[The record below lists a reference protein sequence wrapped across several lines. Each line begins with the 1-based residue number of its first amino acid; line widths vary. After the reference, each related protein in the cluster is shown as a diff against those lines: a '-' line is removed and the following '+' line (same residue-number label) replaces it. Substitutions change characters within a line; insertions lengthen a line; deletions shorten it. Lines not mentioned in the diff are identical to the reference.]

1 MSYDSGLSEPPR
13 GYEPAAGRHRRARPR
28 RSRPLSDS
36 DIWAAYL
43 PGLPPFAYRS
53 ITDHSCLKVYNK
65 DPAQA
70 FSHGPRPANGD
81 ARVSTPAP
89 VRTPSLT
96 AANGDS
102 CHSRILFAGRI
113 PHPLHLLIYVAGGL
127 ILSSQPPLLAL
138 AASSTCKKGTN

>member
-1 MSYDSGLSEPPR
+1 MSYESGLSEPPR
-13 GYEPAAGRHRRARPR
+13 GYEPAAGRQRRTRLR

-36 DIWAAYL
+36 DVWAAYL
-43 PGLPPFAYRS
+43 PGLPRFPYRS

-81 ARVSTPAP
+81 ARVSTPAS
-89 VRTPSLT
+89 VQTPSLT
-96 AANGDS
+96 AVNRVS
-102 CHSRILFAGRI
+102 CHSHILFAGRNPPI

-127 ILSSQPPLLAL
+127 ILSCHPPLPGCGL
-138 AASSTCKKGTN
+138 